1 MRRVL
6 FDENMPRRLRR
17 DLREFSIRTAQEE
30 GYSGFKNGELLRRVS
45 PLFQVFVS
53 LDQRMQYQQN
63 LAKFDIGLVVIDIP
77 DTRLRFVRE
86 LLPEIR
92 DAIARV
98 APGEVIVIKPA

>member
-1 MRRVL
+1 
-6 FDENMPRRLRR
+6 MPRKLRR
-17 DLREFSIRTAQEE
+17 DLREFPIRTAQEE
-30 GYSGFKNGELLRRVS
+30 GCSGFKNGELLRRVS

-98 APGEVIVIKPA
+98 SPGEVIVIKPA